1 MNSKIGLLGVV
12 ALVQILLIIV
22 LTLVPTSSTN
32 EDEHL
37 LSLQPEDVTSFVISD
52 GTNEL
57 EVSKKAEGWQV
68 AGVPADIDKV
78 TNTLEKLAQVAA
90 TWPVATSSASAER
103 FEVGDENFQ
112 RRLRLMSG
120 DDQLVELYLG
130 TSPGYQRVHA
140 RRSDSDDVYSVELSN
155 YELAVNTDG
164 WVDKGLLATPGTPSS
179 ITVDFVS
186 EDKPRQEILVRG
198 EEGWIHNGGA
208 ADQDAARTYA
218 NRYTTL
224 RVLGLASDSGEETA
238 VALVT
243 LIDGETS
250 IKLSIG
256 KLAEQEDYV
265 ISPQSGGKYRLATYI
280 AEQLL
285 MTDADFSVKE
295 EFTEPAVEG
304 VGDS

>member
-12 ALVQILLIIV
+12 AVLQLLLIIV
-22 LTLVPTSSTN
+22 LTLAPTSSTSDGEN
-32 EDEHL
+32 L

-52 GTNEL
+52 GTT
-57 EVSKKAEGWQV
+57 EVEVTKKTDGWQV
-68 AGVPADIDKV
+68 AGVSADADKV
-78 TNTLEKLAQVAA
+78 TNTLDKLAQVAA

-112 RRLRLMSG
+112 RRLRLMGG
-120 DDQLVELYLG
+120 DVQLVELYLG

-164 WVDKGLLATPGTPSS
+164 WVDKGLLAATGTPSS

-186 EDKPRQEILVRG
+186 EDEPRQEVLVRS

-238 VALVT
+238 VAVVT

-256 KLAEQEDYV
+256 KVAEQEDYV
-265 ISPQSGGKYRLATYI
+265 ITPQSGGKYRLATYI